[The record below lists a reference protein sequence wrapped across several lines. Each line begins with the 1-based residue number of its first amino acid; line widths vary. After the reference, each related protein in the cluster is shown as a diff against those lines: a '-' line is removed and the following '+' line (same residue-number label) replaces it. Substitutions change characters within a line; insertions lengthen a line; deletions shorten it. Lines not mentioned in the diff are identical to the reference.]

1 MDDFEV
7 TNLHESKNE
16 WVARLV
22 NVLTPLIQ
30 QGVKSIFDESWN
42 LCEENDEIEKYLMTF
57 QNFLSRVIKWN
68 STIIKGRIH

>member
-22 NVLTPLIQ
+22 NVLTPLVQ
-30 QGVKSIFDESWN
+30 QGVKSIFDESWK
-42 LCEENDEIEKYLMTF
+42 LCDTV
-57 QNFLSRVIKWN
+57 QS
-68 STIIKGRIH
+68 